1 MTNEGRRLLADASRI
16 CIECDDCGRRREW
29 RLEQIKAL
37 QARGVHTL
45 GELAQRAICRECAP
59 FRSMRNVI
67 VRPDWR
73 CKPGSGR
80 DSAGATRP
88 VSANPGKN
96 DPVH

>member
-1 MTNEGRRLLADASRI
+1 MKNEGRRLLADASRI

-29 RLEQIKAL
+29 RLEQIKDL
-37 QARGVHTL
+37 QARGIHTL
-45 GELAQRAICRECAP
+45 GELARRAICQECAP

-73 CKPGSGR
+73 REPGSRR
-80 DSAGATRP
+80 D
-88 VSANPGKN
+88 NPGVARLASSNAGKN